1 MSQTLT
7 ETQTQAA
14 ETATV
19 EHWIDG
25 ASVAGSSD
33 RTGPVY
39 NPALGVEQKRVR
51 FASTDDV
58 DPAVQAAAR
67 AFPAWR
73 DTSIAKRQQVMFAFR
88 ELLNARNGELAA
100 ILTERARQGDLGC
113 RGRDRART
121 RGRRARLRHA
131 GLHEGRVL
139 RERLDG
145 HRRLHAAPAR
155 GRRGHHQP
163 VQLPGHGAAVVLPA
177 RDRDG
182 QHRGAEAL
190 REGPERRRV
199 AREAHAGGR
208 PARRRAQRR
217 ARRQGRR
224 RRAAAP
230 PHRPVDLVRRLDA
243 DRAVHLLDGHGQR
256 QAGAGAR
263 RREEPHARAARR
275 RPRPRRRRR
284 RERGLRLGRRAMHGD
299 LGRARGRL
307 HRRRARREDRRADV
321 AAHDRRRHARLR
333 HGPAHHARAPRQGR
347 GLPRRRGI
355 RRRRRRGRRTRP
367 RGRRRARRVLARPDP
382 RRQGADLVGRVP
394 RRDLRPGALGRAG
407 RRLRGRPRAHQLE
420 PRTATARPSS
430 RTTAAPRGASS
441 AR

>member
-7 ETQTQAA
+7 ETQQQAA

-33 RTGPVY
+33 RSGPVY

-51 FASTDDV
+51 FASTEDV
-58 DPAVQAAAR
+58 DLAVQAAAR

-88 ELLNARNGELAA
+88 ELLNARTGELAA
-100 ILTERARQGDLGC
+100 ILTSEHGKVTSDA
-113 RGRDRART
+113 
-121 RGRRARLRHA
+121 A
-131 GLHEGRVL
+131 GEI
-139 RERLDG
+139 
-145 HRRLHAAPAR
+145 AR
-155 GRRGHHQP
+155 GLEVVELACAMPGYTKGEYSENVSTGIDVYTLRQP
-163 VQLPGHGAAVVLPA
+163 VGVVGIISPFNFPAMVPLWFFPLAIATGNTVVLKPSEKDPSAAVWLA
-177 RDRDG
+177 KLM
-182 QHRGAEAL
+182 QEA
-190 REGPERRRV
+190 G
-199 AREAHAGGR
+199 

-230 PHRPVDLVRRLDA
+230 PHRALDLVRRLDA

-256 QAGAGAR
+256 QARAGAR

-284 RERGLRLGRRAMHGD
+284 RERGLRLGRRALHGD

-307 HRRRARREDRRADV
+307 RS
-321 AAHDRRRHARLR
+321 
-333 HGPAHHARAPRQGR
+333 P
-347 GLPRRRGI
+347 
-355 RRRRRRGRRTRP
+355 TS
-367 RGRRRARRVLARPDP
+367 
-382 RRQGADLVGRVP
+382 
-394 RRDLRPGALGRAG
+394 
-407 RRLRGRPRAHQLE
+407 
-420 PRTATARPSS
+420 SS
-430 RTTAAPRGASS
+430 RRSPSGCRG
-441 AR
+441 